1 MQFLL
6 LFSVKR
12 KTILYSI
19 NGLHH
24 VQLILSGLI
33 VTRRKIA
40 DWERVVDPLNRIVRN
55 PKSVS
60 GDRGQS

>member
-12 KTILYSI
+12 KTILYPI

-40 DWERVVDPLNRIVRN
+40 DWERVVDP
-55 PKSVS
+55 
-60 GDRGQS
+60 